1 MIPRSSALLVVAVLS
16 APFVAAHATAQPG
29 PATPRRVAEI
39 TLGAIPT
46 TVVYRG
52 RPARVRYPESPEGRA
67 LGGSGGPIIEIVITP
82 PDGSSSFVF
91 ETQGIG
97 LAVVESG
104 SDWPAFEIWSN
115 AGGGIYTRAT
125 YTWSVGERRY
135 CSARVDEFE
144 DHGDETATATALAL
158 IGGKRFV
165 RFARSRPFGC
175 NQ

>member
-1 MIPRSSALLVVAVLS
+1 MLLRSSAVLIVAVLS
-16 APFVAAHATAQPG
+16 APCLAGIAIAQSG

-39 TLGAIPT
+39 TLRAIPT

-52 RPARVRYPESPEGRA
+52 RPVLVRYPESPEVRA
-67 LGGSGGPIIEIVITP
+67 LGGSGGPIVQIVITP

-91 ETQGIG
+91 ETQGLG

-115 AGGGIYTRAT
+115 AGGGIYTRAI
-125 YTWSVGERRY
+125 YTWFARERQY
-135 CSARVDEFE
+135 CSDRVDEFE
-144 DHGDETATATALAL
+144 GPGDEVATAAAVAL
-158 IGGKRFV
+158 IGDKRFV

-175 NQ
+175 SQ